1 MQNTTFKKIKSPL
14 SLIVWITILV
24 YCFLI
29 FIPIP
34 NSLGTDL
41 ELSWQYAISR
51 TAVDKLIFG
60 KDIIF
65 TYGPLG
71 YLIHGAA
78 LEQNFFTV
86 TTFRFIVYFVL
97 FVATYLKIIKLKTIP
112 QKLAL
117 LSSWLFLIL
126 INVSV
131 TYQNISVDY
140 QILFIFLIILSVL
153 DRLPVNLIR
162 WSAVSLGAFAG
173 FCLLTK
179 FTLGVATAGSLVLF
193 FFGSFCNSIK
203 RKSNHI
209 ISLFALID
217 SLLAAISVSF
227 ILLSPDYYVSN
238 FHKILVCLVLS
249 AVAGLLA
256 WFLQQRLDRKVV
268 LKAGEKI
275 TNSRD
280 LSSKSRIWTVSW
292 YIFYVIYCLCL
303 LVTILY
309 SYPSLIDYLK
319 NSIDVASNYSSAMSL
334 IGPRRELIL
343 AVSELVLISI
353 LLVLVAREGNLGFAL
368 ALFLCLFLAFKHGF
382 VRHSANHII
391 IFSWCTLIV
400 VSLSLPKLRAVRAQQ
415 FSCLLYFYVLIIAF
429 IFWIPL
435 GTSSPRSVTPDMA
448 IKNLTYLFNVSSLQ
462 SSVRA
467 NSNNNLTVEKL
478 PTSMTSIV
486 EDKKID
492 IVPWEISL
500 VAANNLNW
508 KPRPIFQSYS
518 AYTTA
523 LDNINFNSLSA
534 EPRDYIFYDFSAI
547 DGRHPFFDEP
557 RTFSY
562 IFCNYKL
569 HSYLPK
575 SIEKTKF
582 FYPTNLLLLE
592 RLQSSGCSPSV
603 STTKTSSVQWNNSQL
618 IEASDRSII
627 LAKVKFTY
635 SLFGKIYKS
644 LFRSPPVM
652 MQVTYA
658 DGSERDYRIIPENS
672 ENGVIVSHLPKDDNE
687 ALSFFRRQLPAQ
699 VQSFRFHAT
708 NSLLYSPT
716 IEINF
721 LSFDILKPSFK

>member
-1 MQNTTFKKIKSPL
+1 MQKITLKKNRI
-14 SLIVWITILV
+14 SLYSILWIIGLL
-24 YCFLI
+24 YCFAI

-51 TAVDKLIFG
+51 AAVDKLIFG

-71 YLIHGAA
+71 YLVHGAA
-78 LEQNFFTV
+78 LEQNFITV
-86 TTFRFIVYFVL
+86 TTFRFIVYFIL
-97 FVATYLKIIKLKTIP
+97 FVAVSLKIAKLKTKL
-112 QKLAL
+112 QKLAIF
-117 LSSWLFLIL
+117 SSWLLL
-126 INVSV
+126 VSINISV
-131 TYQNISVDY
+131 TYQNISTDY
-140 QILFIFLIILSVL
+140 QILFIFLIALSII
-153 DRLPVNLIR
+153 DDLPIKLIR
-162 WSAVSLGAFAG
+162 WCAVSLGALAG

-179 FTLGVATAGSLVLF
+179 FTLGIATAGSLCLF
-193 FFGSFCNSIK
+193 FSGNFFSSIK
-203 RKSNHI
+203 KKTNYLV
-209 ISLFALID
+209 SLFALLD

-227 ILLSPDYYVSN
+227 ILLSPDFYIFN
-238 FHKILVCLVLS
+238 FHKILVCLVVS
-249 AVAGLLA
+249 GTCGLLA
-256 WFLQQRLDRKVV
+256 WFIQLRLARKVID
-268 LKAGEKI
+268 KAGEKTI
-275 TNSRD
+275 ASRD
-280 LSSKSRIWTVSW
+280 LRSRFHIRTVSW
-292 YIFYVIYCLCL
+292 YVFYVIYCLCL
-303 LVTILY
+303 AVTIF
-309 SYPSLIDYLK
+309 SSHPSLVDYLK
-319 NSIDVASNYSSAMSL
+319 NSLDLASNYSSAMSL
-334 IGPRRELIL
+334 VGSRRELIL

-353 LLVLVAREGNLGFAL
+353 LLVCIARAGNFGFAL

-382 VRHSANHII
+382 VRHSVNHIV

-400 VSLSLPKLRAVRAQQ
+400 VSLSLPKLRTARIQKIPY
-415 FSCLLYFYVLIIAF
+415 LLSFYVLVIAF
-429 IFWIPL
+429 IFWIPI
-435 GTSSPRSVTPDMA
+435 GVSSPRSITPSMA
-448 IKNLTYLFNVSSLQ
+448 IKNLTYLFNLSSLH

-467 NSNNNLTVEKL
+467 NSNSNLAVEKL

-486 EDKKID
+486 ENKKVD

-523 LDNINFNSLSA
+523 LDNLNFKSLSA

-557 RTFSY
+557 RTFAY

-569 HSYLPK
+569 NSYLPK
-575 SIEKTKF
+575 SSQQNKF
-582 FYPTNLLLLE
+582 SYPTNLLLLE
-592 RLQSSGCSPSV
+592 KLSSSGCSPSV
-603 STTKTSSVQWNNSQL
+603 STSKTSTVRWNNSQH

-644 LFRSPPVM
+644 LFRSPPVT

-658 DGSERDYRIIPENS
+658 DGSKRDYRIIPENS
-672 ENGVIVSHLPKDDNE
+672 DNGVIFSHLPKDDNE
-687 ALSFFRRQLPAQ
+687 ALSFFHRQLPAQ
-699 VQSFRFHAT
+699 VQSFKFHAT

-721 LSFDILKPSFK
+721 LSFDI

>member
-1 MQNTTFKKIKSPL
+1 MQKTTFKKIQYPL
-14 SLIVWITILV
+14 FFLIWTLVSLYL
-24 YCFLI
+24 FLI
-29 FIPIP
+29 FVPIP

-51 TAVDKLIFG
+51 AAVDKLIFG

-71 YLIHGAA
+71 YLVHGAA
-78 LEQNFFTV
+78 LEQNFITV
-86 TTFRFIVYFVL
+86 TKFRFIVYFIL
-97 FVATYLKIIKLKTIP
+97 FVAVSLKIAKLKTKL
-112 QKLAL
+112 QKLAIF
-117 LSSWLFLIL
+117 SSWLLL
-126 INVSV
+126 VSINISV
-131 TYQNISVDY
+131 TYQNISTDY
-140 QILFIFLIILSVL
+140 QILFIFLIILSIV
-153 DRLPVNLIR
+153 DNLPIKLTR
-162 WSAVSLGAFAG
+162 CCAVSLGAFAG

-179 FTLGVATAGSLVLF
+179 FTLGIATAGSLCLLF
-193 FFGSFCNSIK
+193 LGNFFDSIK
-203 RKSNHI
+203 KNSNYLI
-209 ISLFALID
+209 NLFALLD

-227 ILLSPDYYVSN
+227 ILLSPDFYISN
-238 FHKILVCLVLS
+238 LYKILVCLVFS
-249 AVAGLLA
+249 GTSGLLA
-256 WFLQQRLDRKVV
+256 WFIQLRLDRKVI
-268 LKAGEKI
+268 LKAGQKI
-275 TNSRD
+275 TISRN
-280 LSSKSRIWTVSW
+280 LISKSRIRTASW
-292 YIFYVIYCLCL
+292 YVFYIIYCSCL
-303 LVTILY
+303 VVTIFS

-319 NSIDVASNYSSAMSL
+319 HSLDVASSYSSAMSL
-334 IGPRRELIL
+334 VGSKRELIL
-343 AVSELVLISI
+343 AVSEIALISI
-353 LLVLVAREGNLGFAL
+353 LLVLVAKQGSLGFTL

-382 VRHSANHII
+382 VRHSVNHVV

-400 VSLSLPKLRAVRAQQ
+400 VSLCLPKVRGVRIQK
-415 FSCLLYFYVLIIAF
+415 FSYLLYFYVLVIAF

-448 IKNLTYLFNVSSLQ
+448 IKNLTYLFNPSSLH
-462 SSVRA
+462 SSIQA
-467 NSNNNLTVEKL
+467 NSNNNLAVEKL

-486 EDKKID
+486 ENKKVD

-518 AYTTA
+518 AYTTT
-523 LDNINFNSLSA
+523 LDNLNFKSLSA

-569 HSYLPK
+569 NSYLPK
-575 SIEKTKF
+575 SSQQNKF
-582 FYPTNLLLLE
+582 SYPTNLLLLE
-592 RLQSSGCSPSV
+592 KLSSSGCSPSV
-603 STTKTSSVQWNNSQL
+603 STGKTSTIRWNNSQH

-644 LFRSPPVM
+644 LFRSPPVT

-658 DGSERDYRIIPENS
+658 DGSKRDYRIIPENS
-672 ENGVIVSHLPKDDNE
+672 DNGVIVSHLPKDDNE
-687 ALSFFRRQLPAQ
+687 ALSFFHRQLPAQ
-699 VQSFRFHAT
+699 VQSFKFHAT

-721 LSFDILKPSFK
+721 LSFDI